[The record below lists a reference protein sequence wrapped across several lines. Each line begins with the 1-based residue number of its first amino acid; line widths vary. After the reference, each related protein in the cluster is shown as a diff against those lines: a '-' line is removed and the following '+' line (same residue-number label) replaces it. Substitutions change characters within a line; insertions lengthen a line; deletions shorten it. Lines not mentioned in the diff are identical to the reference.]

1 MGQKIR
7 DAYFI
12 PGRENGKRVDS
23 RILEERIQK
32 AVEEGYRKIEVEACG
47 QHGIGGRLWK
57 ARDEE
62 VVVFV
67 SGPPGQR
74 VGSMGFPNTRI
85 EVLTNASD
93 DVGWLNAG
101 AEIVVHGHASNGVAN
116 AMAQGKIYIAGNI
129 GARGM
134 TMTKFNPR
142 FTPPQLWVLGSV
154 GDYFAEFMA
163 GGIAVICGFN
173 PQNPEN
179 VLGYRPCVGMVGGK
193 IFVRGKYLGFSE
205 KDAKR
210 VQISEEDWKWLCEN
224 LKIFL
229 KKIDREELYEELA
242 KYEDWDL
249 IVARSPQEKRSSV
262 LRPMSDFYKNVWC
275 KELGEGGLIGDLVDF
290 DRSPIPVITTGD
302 LRRFKPVWE
311 NRKYAAPC
319 EAACPTGIP
328 VQERW
333 ALVREGRFEEAAD
346 MALFYTPFPTTVCGF
361 LCPNL
366 CMQNCTKQK
375 FNMTPV
381 DVTLLGK
388 ASMEAKLPDLPPITG
403 KKVAVIGG
411 GPGGISCS
419 WQLRLKGHDVVV
431 FDRNKE
437 LGGKIAEYIP
447 KTRIPEDV
455 LKKDLERIRKV
466 IPHVQLGENI
476 DKDQFKEILSEYD
489 YVVIAIGAQKPR
501 ILPVEGKERLI
512 TSLEFLSKSKKDK
525 IDPGEKVVVIGAGN
539 VGCDVATEAHR
550 LGAKEITLIDIQEPA
565 SFGKERQ
572 EAEKAG
578 ARFKWPVFT
587 KKITEKG
594 VITDTGE
601 LIQADTVVI
610 SIGDVPEL
618 DFLPEDIETERG
630 FIKTNEYY
638 QTSNSKVFAI
648 GDVVK
653 PGLITDAI
661 GSGRVAANAIDSL
674 SKGDAPII
682 EKRPEIDKNR
692 VNPAFFD
699 PRLVSFKDVKECAD
713 QCMSCGKCRDCG
725 ICITLCPQ
733 AAISRVTLDN
743 GDFEL
748 VVDGDR
754 CIGCGFCAD
763 VCPCGIWNLVPN
775 DPVF

>member
-1 MGQKIR
+1 M
-7 DAYFI
+7 
-12 PGRENGKRVDS
+12 DS

-346 MALFYTPFPTTVCGF
+346 MALFLYPISNYSMWFFCVQTCVC
-361 LCPNL
+361 
-366 CMQNCTKQK
+366 
-375 FNMTPV
+375 
-381 DVTLLGK
+381 
-388 ASMEAKLPDLPPITG
+388 
-403 KKVAVIGG
+403 
-411 GPGGISCS
+411 
-419 WQLRLKGHDVVV
+419 
-431 FDRNKE
+431 
-437 LGGKIAEYIP
+437 KIAQN
-447 KTRIPEDV
+447 R
-455 LKKDLERIRKV
+455 
-466 IPHVQLGENI
+466 N
-476 DKDQFKEILSEYD
+476 
-489 YVVIAIGAQKPR
+489 
-501 ILPVEGKERLI
+501 
-512 TSLEFLSKSKKDK
+512 
-525 IDPGEKVVVIGAGN
+525 
-539 VGCDVATEAHR
+539 
-550 LGAKEITLIDIQEPA
+550 
-565 SFGKERQ
+565 
-572 EAEKAG
+572 
-578 ARFKWPVFT
+578 
-587 KKITEKG
+587 
-594 VITDTGE
+594 
-601 LIQADTVVI
+601 
-610 SIGDVPEL
+610 SI
-618 DFLPEDIETERG
+618 
-630 FIKTNEYY
+630 
-638 QTSNSKVFAI
+638 
-648 GDVVK
+648 
-653 PGLITDAI
+653 
-661 GSGRVAANAIDSL
+661 
-674 SKGDAPII
+674 
-682 EKRPEIDKNR
+682 
-692 VNPAFFD
+692 
-699 PRLVSFKDVKECAD
+699 
-713 QCMSCGKCRDCG
+713 
-725 ICITLCPQ
+725 
-733 AAISRVTLDN
+733 
-743 GDFEL
+743 
-748 VVDGDR
+748 
-754 CIGCGFCAD
+754 
-763 VCPCGIWNLVPN
+763 
-775 DPVF
+775 

>member
-1 MGQKIR
+1 M
-7 DAYFI
+7 
-12 PGRENGKRVDS
+12 
-23 RILEERIQK
+23 
-32 AVEEGYRKIEVEACG
+32 
-47 QHGIGGRLWK
+47 
-57 ARDEE
+57 
-62 VVVFV
+62 
-67 SGPPGQR
+67 
-74 VGSMGFPNTRI
+74 
-85 EVLTNASD
+85 
-93 DVGWLNAG
+93 
-101 AEIVVHGHASNGVAN
+101 
-116 AMAQGKIYIAGNI
+116 
-129 GARGM
+129 
-134 TMTKFNPR
+134 
-142 FTPPQLWVLGSV
+142 
-154 GDYFAEFMA
+154 
-163 GGIAVICGFN
+163 
-173 PQNPEN
+173 
-179 VLGYRPCVGMVGGK
+179 
-193 IFVRGKYLGFSE
+193 
-205 KDAKR
+205 
-210 VQISEEDWKWLCEN
+210 
-224 LKIFL
+224 
-229 KKIDREELYEELA
+229 
-242 KYEDWDL
+242 
-249 IVARSPQEKRSSV
+249 
-262 LRPMSDFYKNVWC
+262 
-275 KELGEGGLIGDLVDF
+275 
-290 DRSPIPVITTGD
+290 
-302 LRRFKPVWE
+302 
-311 NRKYAAPC
+311 
-319 EAACPTGIP
+319 
-328 VQERW
+328 
-333 ALVREGRFEEAAD
+333 
-346 MALFYTPFPTTVCGF
+346 
-361 LCPNL
+361 
-366 CMQNCTKQK
+366 
-375 FNMTPV
+375 
-381 DVTLLGK
+381 
-388 ASMEAKLPDLPPITG
+388 
-403 KKVAVIGG
+403 AVIGG